1 MVRRTLDE
9 GCDIYW
15 FSLVNYEH
23 LFSWSWTL
31 VFLRDGNF
39 WAVLMWYFSSC
50 DLILENY
57 ILQGDEANLFRSL
70 GWVGGQHRNVLN
82 SLTPEIS
89 TQKMQNPWNWGV
101 GGNESVV
108 HRNQFWFVNFNLTL
122 HCVCHFSSVFLIFW
136 YGEKLWSV
144 YGTLSYYAYYILL
157 LDKWAFASLD
167 C

>member
-1 MVRRTLDE
+1 MVNGKENSWWGLWYLV
-9 GCDIYW
+9 I
-15 FSLVNYEH
+15 FSGKL
-23 LFSWSWTL
+23 WTSIL
-31 VFLRDGNF
+31 MILNPGFLRDGNF

-144 YGTLSYYAYYILL
+144 YGTLRYLL
-157 LDKWAFASLD
+157 GLLYSFTW
-167 C
+167 